1 MVCRPIPQNLPPRLL
16 SSSLMKR
23 FSPLLV
29 AVCAV
34 WALASCQKPAEPA
47 GAESKPSSGAVKI
60 AVIPK
65 GTTHMHWKSVEAGAR
80 KAGQEFG
87 AEILWKGP
95 LKESDRAQQIAIV
108 EQFVSEGVKGIV
120 LAPLDDTALRRPVE
134 AANAKGIPVV
144 IIDSGLKGEA
154 GKDFVSYVGTNNR
167 LGGKM
172 AGEELVRLLGGK
184 GKVFLLRYQEGSA
197 STIEREEGFLEELKK
212 SPDIH
217 LLTENRYGG
226 ATASEAQTTAV
237 NMLDLIREA
246 DGIFCS
252 NESLTFGMLLALRQN
267 NLVGKAKF
275 VGFDASAPLVEALK
289 KGELQAIVA
298 QNPTKMG
305 YEAVKTIITHLRGE
319 KVPMSVD
326 SGAALITQENLS
338 TPEIQELLKPR

>member
-1 MVCRPIPQNLPPRLL
+1 
-16 SSSLMKR
+16 MKG
-23 FSPLLV
+23 FSPLPAALL
-29 AVCAV
+29 AVTLFA
-34 WALASCQKPAEPA
+34 ACQKTPEQSAA
-47 GAESKPSSGAVKI
+47 DSKPADATLKI

-65 GTTHMHWKSVEAGAR
+65 GTTHLFWKSVEAGAR
-80 KAGQEFG
+80 KGGQETG

-108 EQFVSEGVKGIV
+108 EQFISDGVQGIV

-144 IIDSGLKGEA
+144 IIDSALKGEA

-172 AGEELVRLLGGK
+172 AGQEMIKLLGGK
-184 GKVFLLRYQEGSA
+184 GKVLLLRYQEGSA
-197 STIEREEGFLEELKK
+197 STIQREEGFLEEMKK
-212 SPDIH
+212 NPEIH
-217 LLTENRYGG
+217 MLAENRYGG
-226 ATASEAQTTAV
+226 ATASEAQTTAM
-237 NMLDLIREA
+237 NMIDLIREA

-267 NLVGKAKF
+267 NLTGKAKF
-275 VGFDASAPLVEALK
+275 VGFDASDPLVDALK
-289 KGELQAIVA
+289 KGEIQALVA

-305 YEAVKTIITHLRGE
+305 YEAVKTLIAHIHGE
-319 KVPMSVD
+319 KVPPSVD
-326 SGAALITQENLS
+326 SGVALITPENVG